1 MIIKLEPTGQFEVF
15 RGVQFR
21 VFTGVTDRGIK
32 VQMLGM
38 FRIPDA
44 NERARFEQEIGA
56 IPIDSIGRLLT
67 TEGLIIP

>member
-1 MIIKLEPTGQFEVF
+1 MIIKLEPTGQFEIF
-15 RGVQFR
+15 RGAQFR

-44 NERARFEQEIGA
+44 NDRARFEKEISA
-56 IPIDSIGRLLT
+56 VPIDSIGHLLT
-67 TEGLIIP
+67 TEGLITK

>member
-1 MIIKLEPTGQFEVF
+1 MIIKLEPTGQFEIF

-38 FRIPDA
+38 FRIPDG
-44 NERARFEQEIGA
+44 NDRVRFEKEIGA

>member
-1 MIIKLEPTGQFEVF
+1 MIIKIEPTGQFEIF

-38 FRIPDA
+38 FRIPDG
-44 NERARFEQEIGA
+44 NDRARFQQEIGA
-56 IPIDSIGRLLT
+56 IPVRGVWPLLA
-67 TEGLIIP
+67 TEGLINP